1 MTSEILDKLN
11 DEQRKP
17 AEATEGAVLVTAGAG
32 SGKTRLLTHRIAH
45 LIEDMG
51 VNSWN
56 ILAITFTNK
65 AANEMK
71 ERLNKMISG
80 ADDVWVSTFHSMCAK
95 ILRKDID
102 RLGFNSTFSIYGDV
116 EKERLIKRILG
127 ANNTELSVNTVAWHI
142 SNAKNKLLGPED
154 YAVELANNSHCDEI
168 ISAFKRYEQEKKNNN
183 ALDFDD
189 LLTKTY
195 ELFKLCPDVLEHYQN
210 KFKYIHVDEFQDTN
224 IAQYE
229 IVKMLAGKWRNIFV
243 VGDEDQ
249 CIYSWRGAE
258 VANVSRFV
266 KDYDGCKV
274 FKLEQNYRSTKKIL
288 EKANQLIS
296 NNQSRIKKNLWTDNS
311 DGARV
316 EFYTAPSD
324 LDEAEYVAQTI
335 RQLQILHGYKLK
347 DIGVLMRVNASSRV
361 LEEKMLNYQISHQI
375 YGGFKFYERKE
386 IKDVIAYL
394 RVIINPQDSDA
405 MTRVFAFPKKGI
417 GDATISELYRLA
429 ELYNKSIFEIMQTGE
444 GLSGAITKKIQPVV
458 EMILHLQAKNA
469 ELNLDE
475 FVEYLVDYVDFKDA
489 VGDKTEEDV
498 SKQMN
503 IDTFVLSV
511 KEFFEANPG
520 MELSEFLETITLMRD
535 IDEMD
540 DSNDY
545 VTIMTVHSAKGLEF
559 KVVFVVG
566 LNEGLFPLARAIKSS
581 DPNELEEERRLMYV
595 AITRAKE
602 RLYLLR
608 SSSKFNFETRSL
620 ERTSP
625 SRFLKEMKG
634 EDEISVDDYDSMI
647 EKRASRRDE
656 DSSIYYAAR
665 SSISLQNQEKDEP
678 NAEPA
683 TSKKT
688 THKYSDFK
696 KGTIVMHPHFGRGEV
711 IVEVTDFVGGFVTIK
726 FDSVGIKTLSL
737 KFAPLEIVR

>member
-1 MTSEILDKLN
+1 MESEILKNLN
-11 DEQRKP
+11 EEQRKP
-17 AEATEGAVLVTAGAG
+17 AETTEGAVLVTAGAG

-45 LIEDMG
+45 LIEDLG

-71 ERLNKMISG
+71 ERLNKMITG
-80 ADDVWVSTFHSMCAK
+80 AEDVWVSTFHSMCAK
-95 ILRKDID
+95 ILRRDID
-102 RLGFNSTFSIYGDV
+102 KIGFTSSFSIYGDV
-116 EKERLIKRILG
+116 EKDRLLKRILG
-127 ANNTELSVNTVAWHI
+127 ADNTELSVNTVAWHI
-142 SNAKNKLLGPED
+142 SNAKNRLRTPDE
-154 YAVELANNSHCDEI
+154 YAVELAYNSHCDEI
-168 ISAFKRYEQEKKNNN
+168 IAAFRKYEQEKKQNN

-195 ELFKLCPDVLEHYQN
+195 DLFLLCPEVLEHYQT
-210 KFKYIHVDEFQDTN
+210 KFRYIHVDEFQDTN

-229 IVKMLAGKWRNIFV
+229 IVKMLAGKWHNIFA

-266 KDYDGCKV
+266 KDYEGCKV

-288 EKANQLIS
+288 EKANQLI
-296 NNQSRIKKNLWTDNS
+296 NHNQSRIKKQLWTDNS

-335 RQLQILHGYKLK
+335 KQLQLLYGYKLS

-394 RVIINPQDSDA
+394 RAVINPQDSDA
-405 MTRVFAFPKKGI
+405 LTRVFAFPKKGI
-417 GDATISELYRLA
+417 GEATISELFRVS
-429 ELYNKSIFEIMQTGE
+429 ELYQKSIFEIMQTGE
-444 GLSGAITKKIQPVV
+444 GLSGSVIKKIQPVV
-458 EMILHLQAKNA
+458 EMILHLQAKNN
-469 ELNLDE
+469 ELNLNE
-475 FVEYLVDYVDFKDA
+475 FIEYLVEHVEFKKA
-489 VGDKTEEDV
+489 IGDKTEEDV

-511 KEFFEANPG
+511 NEFFDANPG
-520 MELSEFLETITLMRD
+520 MDLSEFLETITLMRD

-540 DSNDY
+540 NANDY

-566 LNEGLFPLARAIKSS
+566 LSEGLFPLMRAIKSS

-608 SSSKFNFETRSL
+608 SSTKFNFETKSL
-620 ERTSP
+620 ERTLP

-634 EDEISVDDYDSMI
+634 EDDLDENNFELLV
-647 EKRASRRDE
+647 EKRVSNRDE
-656 DSSIYYAAR
+656 DSSMYYASK
-665 SSISLQNQEKDEP
+665 SSIISMQKAQQQNSVEP
-678 NAEPA
+678 S
-683 TSKKT
+683 TIKKT
-688 THKYSDFK
+688 NHRYSDFK

-726 FDSVGIKTLSL
+726 FESVGIKTLSL
-737 KFAPLEIVR
+737 KFAPLEIIH